1 MEPPLAEDALSL
13 IDIVQEDDTLLQING
28 ASALHTK
35 PGFVF
40 SPINNVSATKQCPIS
55 IESKGDPPI
64 TSEEPLQTRK
74 RKKGGG
80 YNLRKSLA
88 WHRAFLTDEGVLDP
102 LELSIVNGSFRK
114 SCKTLLSG
122 VMKEDPQATGASLI
136 SDGPDLHSIEEKLFR
151 GPRSSTTHKGDKG
164 QGDSSTKS
172 ECSTLDSASSLLKTL
187 SARSNKS
194 GSQGG
199 ICPKPPPST
208 SPKKLGEAKTAY
220 SKSNIS
226 KATAARGDSS
236 FPPTTS
242 INTSRTTKRLKSAPQ
257 NASSVK
263 NGKKIGRMISK
274 ENSKI
279 RLNGSTMPVS
289 VANVSPLVPTE
300 SSICNKTKVS
310 TERKKHPIPNIPGA
324 GLSKRSSGQNT
335 VPEQVAF
342 PIGSHLATNSQKP
355 ELANSTIHSEVIL
368 RSANQIST
376 HSSIRA
382 AGCHGSPASLPSN
395 SIQSSQQNLKPSG
408 LRMPSP
414 TLGYFDPAKVS
425 GLQCVPSKSSNV
437 VNDVV
442 EARIP
447 SIRQPSIANIL
458 RSLHVPYEKRVS
470 TIQSNSTASCRT
482 GTASTLDSSV
492 PLTENMKSSLEKN
505 KLPKVQMRT
514 SSNSENLSCSQ
525 SDHWRELLD
534 NCTNSIIGDLA
545 DQAGEEEQSG
555 ALDKQSAMLCD
566 QGNSIRNPKTLV
578 EDGAQDSG
586 SLSIDVID
594 STTGSSMEMGILH
607 SAYQPLSTPNKL
619 RGIDVKTDSLV
630 NNRCEEVAALLDRD
644 SLTIPESEHA
654 VESTDSNCNS
664 HAKKDIEESCQ
675 ATTAG
680 EKLILNQ
687 SSEQIGHPPI
697 ANSSESLHLHHEEL
711 GSSVQR
717 MVNGEIIATI
727 DKGSALNIYTETEVM
742 LAIMGDTQEIPCN
755 VSDNCELSDGHV
767 QAKIKNEKNPARNK
781 GALPAFKKKL
791 AGSLASNRDA
801 AINSQSVPVPFSD
814 EWVSALEAAGED
826 ILKVKTGPV
835 QNSPT
840 DKAPPKPGPWSPVRR
855 NNQDIGPFDCTKY
868 TNNPTTNS
876 Q

>member
-1 MEPPLAEDALSL
+1 MVPRNGFDEDSLMESPNRVFRTGIIGSTKRSRIFKGSNGHGQGIEIQSFTSEKT
-13 IDIVQEDDTLLQING
+13 IETIVGVESKENLETNSQ
-28 ASALHTK
+28 
-35 PGFVF
+35 
-40 SPINNVSATKQCPIS
+40 NNV
-55 IESKGDPPI
+55 DPPI

-172 ECSTLDSASSLLKTL
+172 ECSTLDSASSLCT
-187 SARSNKS
+187 
-194 GSQGG
+194 
-199 ICPKPPPST
+199 
-208 SPKKLGEAKTAY
+208 PKKLGEAKTAY

-680 EKLILNQ
+680 EKIT
-687 SSEQIGHPPI
+687 SS
-697 ANSSESLHLHHEEL
+697 SS
-711 GSSVQR
+711 
-717 MVNGEIIATI
+717 
-727 DKGSALNIYTETEVM
+727 
-742 LAIMGDTQEIPCN
+742 
-755 VSDNCELSDGHV
+755 
-767 QAKIKNEKNPARNK
+767 
-781 GALPAFKKKL
+781 
-791 AGSLASNRDA
+791 
-801 AINSQSVPVPFSD
+801 
-814 EWVSALEAAGED
+814 
-826 ILKVKTGPV
+826 
-835 QNSPT
+835 
-840 DKAPPKPGPWSPVRR
+840 
-855 NNQDIGPFDCTKY
+855 
-868 TNNPTTNS
+868 
-876 Q
+876 